1 VYGAPPSKKQAAAR
15 QAHLAA
21 GKKLNGA
28 YEAKQIRSV
37 GLLRFLRNLNAHR
50 VQQVEA
56 GRFESEEALVE
67 YLLQPFPW
75 LLAAVYAIDE
85 RQRMSSH
92 FAEVVEAS
100 SPNGMQVVVAE
111 SLQPSQE
118 DVTCARADLVANP
131 MGSRFSTRFGS
142 PV

>member
-85 RQRMSSH
+85 RQRI
-92 FAEVVEAS
+92 AEVVEAS

>member
-1 VYGAPPSKKQAAAR
+1 MYGAPPSKKQAAAR

-85 RQRMSSH
+85 RQRI
-92 FAEVVEAS
+92 AEVVEAS